1 MTVITEATFE
11 EGQFDDVEG
20 RLFIRSDHSYRMS
33 HMQERLMILTFYVS
47 SLARG

>member
-20 RLFIRSDHSYRMS
+20 RLFIRSDH
-33 HMQERLMILTFYVS
+33 MQERLMILSYMRPS
-47 SLARG
+47 

>member
-20 RLFIRSDHSYRMS
+20 RLSSDQVTLMS
-33 HMQERLMILTFYVS
+33 HII
-47 SLARG
+47 

>member
-20 RLFIRSDHSYRMS
+20 RLSYDQIT
-33 HMQERLMILTFYVS
+33 HI
-47 SLARG
+47 